1 MVYTEFR
8 RDSIF
13 YKGERFAD
21 TMLTITVIDTLKQFS
36 YFFCFIPAYCILTAD
51 FAVGISY

>member
-36 YFFCFIPAYCILTAD
+36 YIFCFIPAYCILTAD
-51 FAVGISY
+51 FAVEISY

>member
-8 RDSIF
+8 PDSIF

-21 TMLTITVIDTLKQFS
+21 TMLTITVINTLKQFS
-36 YFFCFIPAYCILTAD
+36 YIFCFILAYCILTAD
-51 FAVGISY
+51 FAVEISY